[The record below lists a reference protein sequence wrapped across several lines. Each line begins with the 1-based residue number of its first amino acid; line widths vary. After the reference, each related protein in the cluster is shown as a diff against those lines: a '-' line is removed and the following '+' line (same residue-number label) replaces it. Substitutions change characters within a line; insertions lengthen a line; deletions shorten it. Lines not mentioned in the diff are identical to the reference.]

1 MRALALPLVLLAFH
15 GSIQPL
21 PPPLRNQIAA
31 HRWHQGCPVPLSR
44 LRVLTVSYWGFDG
57 RTYTGRLVVNQT
69 AAAPLLAVFRRLYG
83 LHFAIRRMQPVLNSG
98 DVTSS
103 FDCRAAAP
111 SPCPGT
117 KATGHWS
124 MHAYGLAVDV
134 NPIENPYAGC
144 GRSVPLDRLGL
155 GRLLDR
161 HEGLHALLVQ
171 RPLDNRRM
179 RRLAVSA
186 LLALVLAPAA
196 SAQPLLGVLGNATL
210 PDPARRAGGLDQCRA
225 AAAADASFAGR
236 RPAGEPGA
244 AAEGDLEPAGLRG
257 AGAPGEPAGALLP
270 RGRFCRRGR
279 QRHLRR
285 AADQVG
291 GAGGVL
297 PPLRMEA
304 VRDPRVG
311 PVGPRRPAVHPGHGP
326 VRADAPAPGV
336 AGVRE
341 RQTGELF
348 DLASRPRSRAVYRSL
363 ITPL

>member
-134 NPIENPYAGC
+134 NPIENPYTGC
-144 GRSVPLDRLGL
+144 GRTREKRSIPYLDRS
-155 GRLLDR
+155 RLR
-161 HEGLHALLVQ
+161 KGMV
-171 RPLDNRRM
+171 
-179 RRLAVSA
+179 
-186 LLALVLAPAA
+186 
-196 SAQPLLGVLGNATL
+196 T
-210 PDPARRAGGLDQCRA
+210 
-225 AAAADASFAGR
+225 
-236 RPAGEPGA
+236 
-244 AAEGDLEPAGLRG
+244 
-257 AGAPGEPAGALLP
+257 
-270 RGRFCRRGR
+270 
-279 QRHLRR
+279 
-285 AADQVG
+285 
-291 GAGGVL
+291 
-297 PPLRMEA
+297 
-304 VRDPRVG
+304 
-311 PVGPRRPAVHPGHGP
+311 PAVVAAFRSIGWGWGGYWTGTKDFMHFSSNGH
-326 VRADAPAPGV
+326 
-336 AGVRE
+336 
-341 RQTGELF
+341 
-348 DLASRPRSRAVYRSL
+348 
-363 ITPL
+363 